1 MDKEKELDLQ
11 ADEVAEPVAVEE
23 TEVAVIE
30 ADEPVSA
37 RVNDRGHRRGKN
49 KYAALI
55 GALISFLSIVGV
67 ITIIWG
73 GIWWVRQAADTTEL
87 KEEFYY
93 FLQPVLAYTPE
104 PFENITETEQD
115 ALLDAAAYRVSL
127 AEQIRMMQ
135 EQQKNSSAEVVCNY
149 AVDDQ
154 GRIAIP
160 VEEIEASY
168 RALFGPDAPL
178 THRSVEENALTYS
191 QADDC
196 YYVPFNEL
204 MTGYQP
210 VIESIK
216 RKSGTYTVRVGFVAN
231 NDIAIDDHGNEIAP
245 TADMAA
251 YFQTYTFT
259 RVDNDTYYISACAH
273 E

>member
-1 MDKEKELDLQ
+1 MDKEKELELQ
-11 ADEVAEPVAVEE
+11 ADEAKEVEAV
-23 TEVAVIE
+23 E
-30 ADEPVSA
+30 ADEVVAEAPVSA
-37 RVNDRGHRRGKN
+37 RVDEHGNRRGKN

-55 GALISFLSIVGV
+55 GGLISFLSIVGV
-67 ITIIWG
+67 IAIIWAG
-73 GIWWVRQAADTTEL
+73 VWWVRQAADTTEL

-93 FLQPVLAYTPE
+93 FLEPVLAYTPE
-104 PFENITETEQD
+104 PFDDITATEQD
-115 ALLDAAAYRVSL
+115 VFLDAAAYRVSL

-154 GRIAIP
+154 GRIVIP

-178 THRSVEENALTYS
+178 THRSVEANALTYS
-191 QADDC
+191 EADNC

-204 MTGYQP
+204 MTGYHP

-216 RKSGTYTVRVGFVAN
+216 RRSGTYTVRVGFVAN
-231 NDIAIDDHGNEIAP
+231 NDIVIDNHGNQITP
-245 TADMAA
+245 TADMAS

-259 RVDNDTYYISACAH
+259 RVDNDTYYIRACIH

>member
-1 MDKEKELDLQ
+1 ML
-11 ADEVAEPVAVEE
+11 
-23 TEVAVIE
+23 
-30 ADEPVSA
+30 
-37 RVNDRGHRRGKN
+37 
-49 KYAALI
+49 LI
-55 GALISFLSIVGV
+55 VPPFP
-67 ITIIWG
+67 
-73 GIWWVRQAADTTEL
+73 D

-93 FLQPVLAYTPE
+93 YLQPVLAYTPD
-104 PFENITETEQD
+104 PFEDIAVTEQD
-115 ALLDAAAYRVSL
+115 AFLDAAAYRVSL

-154 GRIAIP
+154 GRIAVP

-178 THRSVEENALTYS
+178 THRSVKENALTYS
-191 QADDC
+191 QADGC

-204 MTGYQP
+204 MTNYRP
-210 VIESIK
+210 VVESIK
-216 RKSGTYTVRVGFVAN
+216 RRSRTYTVRVGFVAN
-231 NDIAIDDHGNEIAP
+231 NDIAIDSHGNEVPP
-245 TADMAA
+245 TADMAS

-259 RVDNDTYYISACAH
+259 RTGDGYYISACAH

>member
-1 MDKEKELDLQ
+1 MDQEKELDLQ
-11 ADEVAEPVAVEE
+11 AEETAAPETDEVAEVIEE
-23 TEVAVIE
+23 TPASV
-30 ADEPVSA
+30 
-37 RVNDRGHRRGKN
+37 RVNKRGYRRGNN

-55 GALISFLSIVGV
+55 GGLISLLSVVGAV
-67 ITIIWG
+67 AIIIG
-73 GIWWVRQAADTTEL
+73 GIHWVRQAADITEI

-93 FLQPVLAYTPE
+93 YLQPVLAYTPD
-104 PFENITETEQD
+104 PFEDIAVTEQD
-115 ALLDAAAYRVSL
+115 AFLDAAAYRVSL

-154 GRIAIP
+154 GRIAVP

-191 QADDC
+191 QADGC

-204 MTGYQP
+204 MTNYRP
-210 VIESIK
+210 VVESIK
-216 RKSGTYTVRVGFVAN
+216 RRSRTYTVRVGFVAN
-231 NDIAIDDHGNEIAP
+231 NDIAIDSHGNEVPP
-245 TADMAA
+245 TADMAS

-259 RVDNDTYYISACAH
+259 RTGDNYYISACAH

>member
-1 MDKEKELDLQ
+1 MDKEKELEQ
-11 ADEVAEPVAVEE
+11 SADEITK
-23 TEVAVIE
+23 TEA
-30 ADEPVSA
+30 AASA
-37 RVNDRGHRRGKN
+37 RVNRHGNRRGRN
-49 KYAALI
+49 KHAALI
-55 GALISFLSIVGV
+55 GGLMSFLSVIGV
-67 ITIIWG
+67 IAIIWTG
-73 GIWWVRQAADTTEL
+73 VGWIRQATDTTAL
-87 KEEFYY
+87 KEELYY
-93 FLQPVLAYTPE
+93 FLQPVLAYSPE
-104 PFENITETEQD
+104 PFDDIAANEQD
-115 ALLDAAAYRVSL
+115 VFLDAAAYRVSL

-160 VEEIEASY
+160 VAEIEASY
-168 RALFGPDAPL
+168 RTLFGPDAPL
-178 THRSVEENALTYS
+178 THRSVEANALTYS
-191 QADDC
+191 EADNC

-204 MTGYQP
+204 LTGYQP

-231 NDIAIDDHGNEIAP
+231 NDITIDNHGNQVAP

>member
-1 MDKEKELDLQ
+1 MNKEKERELT
-11 ADEVAEPVAVEE
+11 AAEIAPEAAEAAEPTA
-23 TEVAVIE
+23 
-30 ADEPVSA
+30 SA
-37 RVNDRGHRRGKN
+37 RYNKQGNRRGQV
-49 KYAALI
+49 KYAATVGRLVSLLSVIGLI
-55 GALISFLSIVGV
+55 AVV
-67 ITIIWG
+67 WC
-73 GIWWVRQAADTTEL
+73 GIWCIRQTTDTSAL
-87 KEEFYY
+87 KEELYY
-93 FLQPVLAYTPE
+93 FLQPVLAYSPE
-104 PFENITETEQD
+104 PFENIADTEQD
-115 ALLDAAAYRVSL
+115 EFLDAAAYRVSI

-135 EQQKNSSAEVVCNY
+135 EQQKNSNAEVVCNY

-168 RALFGPDAPL
+168 RALFGPDAKL

-191 QADDC
+191 AADNC

-216 RKSGTYTVRVGFVAN
+216 RRSGSYIVRVGFVAN
-231 NDIAIDDHGNEIAP
+231 NDITIDDHGNQVAP
-245 TADMAA
+245 TADMAS
-251 YFQTYTFT
+251 YFQTYTLKRT
-259 RVDNDTYYISACAH
+259 AEDTYYILSCAH

>member
-1 MDKEKELDLQ
+1 MDKEKDLELQ
-11 ADEVAEPVAVEE
+11 AEETETAVDTAEVAEKDAPA
-23 TEVAVIE
+23 
-30 ADEPVSA
+30 SS
-37 RVNDRGHRRGKN
+37 RVNEHGKRRGQN
-49 KYAALI
+49 KCAALI
-55 GALISFLSIVGV
+55 GGLISFLSIIGV
-67 ITIIWG
+67 IAIIWG
-73 GIWWVRQAADTTEL
+73 GVWWVRQASDTTEL

-93 FLQPVLAYTPE
+93 FLEPVLAYSPD
-104 PFENITETEQD
+104 PFEDITVTEQD
-115 ALLDAAAYRVSL
+115 ALLDAAAYRISL

-135 EQQKNSSAEVVCNY
+135 EQQKNSSAEVACNY
-149 AVDDQ
+149 PVDEQ

-160 VEEIEASY
+160 AEEIEESY
-168 RALFGPDAPL
+168 RALFGPEAPL

-191 QADDC
+191 DSENC

-231 NDIAIDDHGNEIAP
+231 NDITIDDHGNQVTP

-259 RVDNDTYYISACAH
+259 RTDNDTYYISACAN

>member
-11 ADEVAEPVAVEE
+11 TDEVEVTEAVEVSE
-23 TEVAVIE
+23 TTEVIE
-30 ADEPVSA
+30 EVPASD
-37 RVNDRGHRRGKN
+37 RVNKRGYRRGN
-49 KYAALI
+49 NQYAALI
-55 GALISFLSIVGV
+55 GGLISFLSVVGALA
-67 ITIIWG
+67 IIAG
-73 GIWWVRQAADTTEL
+73 GIFGVRKAFDTTAL

-93 FLQPVLAYTPE
+93 YLQPVLAYTPE
-104 PFENITETEQD
+104 PFEDIAVSEQD
-115 ALLDAAAYRVSL
+115 AFLDAAAYRVSL

-154 GRIAIP
+154 GRIAVP
-160 VEEIEASY
+160 VEEIETAY
-168 RALFGPDAPL
+168 RTLFGPDAPL

-191 QADDC
+191 QADGC

-204 MTGYQP
+204 MTNYHP
-210 VIESIK
+210 VVQSIK
-216 RKSGTYTVRVGFVAN
+216 RRSRTYTVRVGFVAN
-231 NDIAIDDHGNEIAP
+231 NDIAIDDHGNEVPP
-245 TADMAA
+245 TADMAS

-259 RVDNDTYYISACAH
+259 RTGDSYYISACVH

>member
-11 ADEVAEPVAVEE
+11 TDEAATIEAVEV
-23 TEVAVIE
+23 TAAVDE
-30 ADEPVSA
+30 APASA
-37 RVNDRGHRRGKN
+37 RVNERGYRRGRN

-55 GALISFLSIVGV
+55 GGLISFLSVVGA
-67 ITIIWG
+67 IAIIAG
-73 GIWWVRQAADTTEL
+73 GIWWVRQATDTTEI

-93 FLQPVLAYTPE
+93 FLEPVLAYTPE
-104 PFENITETEQD
+104 PFENIASTEQD
-115 ALLDAAAYRVSL
+115 AFLDAAAYRVSL

-154 GRIAIP
+154 GRIAVP

-168 RALFGPDAPL
+168 RTLFGPDAPL

-191 QADDC
+191 QSDNC

-204 MTGYQP
+204 MTNYRPIVQ
-210 VIESIK
+210 SIK
-216 RKSGTYTVRVGFVAN
+216 RRSRTYTVRVGFVAN
-231 NDIAIDDHGNEIAP
+231 NDIVIDNHGNEVAP
-245 TADMAA
+245 TADMAS

>member
-1 MDKEKELDLQ
+1 MDKEKELELQ
-11 ADEVAEPVAVEE
+11 AKE
-23 TEVAVIE
+23 TKE
-30 ADEPVSA
+30 ADATAVTEDAPVSA
-37 RVNDRGHRRGKN
+37 RVNEHGNRRGKN
-49 KYAALI
+49 KHAALI
-55 GALISFLSIVGV
+55 GGLISFLSIIGV
-67 ITIIWG
+67 IAIILG
-73 GIWWVRQAADTTEL
+73 GIWWVRQAADTTAL

-93 FLQPVLAYTPE
+93 FLQPVLAYSPE
-104 PFENITETEQD
+104 PFEDITATEQD
-115 ALLDAAAYRVSL
+115 AFLDAAAYRVSI

-135 EQQKNSSAEVVCNY
+135 EQQKNSSAEVTCNY

-160 VEEIEASY
+160 VAEIEESY
-168 RALFGPDAPL
+168 HTLFGPDAPL

-191 QADDC
+191 EADGC

-216 RKSGTYTVRVGFVAN
+216 RRSRTYTVRVGFVAN
-231 NDIAIDDHGNEIAP
+231 NDIAIDNHGNQVPP

-259 RVDNDTYYISACAH
+259 RVDNDTYYISACAN

>member
-1 MDKEKELDLQ
+1 MDKEKELEL
-11 ADEVAEPVAVEE
+11 PVEE
-23 TEVAVIE
+23 AKEMEATETDKVTEE
-30 ADEPVSA
+30 APVSA
-37 RVNDRGHRRGKN
+37 RVDEHGKRRGKN

-55 GALISFLSIVGV
+55 GGLISFLSIIGV
-67 ITIIWG
+67 VAIIWG
-73 GIWWVRQAADTTEL
+73 GVWWVRQAADTTEL

-93 FLQPVLAYTPE
+93 FLQPVLAYSPE
-104 PFENITETEQD
+104 PFEDITVTEQD
-115 ALLDAAAYRVSL
+115 AFLDAAAYRVSI

-135 EQQKNSSAEVVCNY
+135 DQQKNSSTEVTCNY

-160 VEEIEASY
+160 VAEIEESY
-168 RALFGPDAPL
+168 RTLFGPDAPL

-191 QADDC
+191 EADGC
-196 YYVPFNEL
+196 YYVPFNQL
-204 MTGYQP
+204 LTGYQP
-210 VIESIK
+210 VVESIK
-216 RKSGTYTVRVGFVAN
+216 RQSRTYTVRVGFVAN
-231 NDIAIDDHGNEIAP
+231 NDITIDNHGNQVTP

>member
-1 MDKEKELDLQ
+1 MDKKPTTATEKPT
-11 ADEVAEPVAVEE
+11 ARFDE
-23 TEVAVIE
+23 
-30 ADEPVSA
+30 
-37 RVNDRGHRRGKN
+37 NGNRRGQN

-55 GALISFLSIVGV
+55 GGIITLTSLIGI
-67 ITIIWG
+67 IAIIWG
-73 GIWWVRQAADTTEL
+73 GIWWVRQASDTTAL

-93 FLQPVLAYTPE
+93 FLEPVLAYSPE
-104 PFENITETEQD
+104 PFDNIAETEQD
-115 ALLDAAAYRVSL
+115 ALLDAAAYRVCI

-135 EQQKNSSAEVVCNY
+135 EQQKNSGAEVVCNY
-149 AVDDQ
+149 PVDDQ

-168 RALFGPDAPL
+168 RTLFGPDAKL
-178 THRSVEENALTYS
+178 THRSVEANALSYS
-191 QADDC
+191 EADKC

-216 RKSGTYTVRVGFVAN
+216 RTGRNYTVRVGFVAN
-231 NDIAIDDHGNEIAP
+231 NDIAIDSHGNQVTP

-251 YFQTYTFT
+251 YFQTYTFN
-259 RVDNDTYYISACAH
+259 RVDNDTYYISGCKH

>member
-1 MDKEKELDLQ
+1 MDKEKELELPV
-11 ADEVAEPVAVEE
+11 DEAVEVEVAVE
-23 TEVAVIE
+23 IE
-30 ADEPVSA
+30 EAPVSA
-37 RVNDRGHRRGKN
+37 RVNERGHRRGRN
-49 KYAALI
+49 PHAALV
-55 GALISFLSIVGV
+55 GGLISFLSIVGV

-73 GIWWVRQAADTTEL
+73 GIWWVRQAADTTEF

-93 FLQPVLAYTPE
+93 FLEPVLAYTPE
-104 PFENITETEQD
+104 PFEDIAATEQD
-115 ALLDAAAYRVSL
+115 AFLDAAAYRVSL

-135 EQQKNSSAEVVCNY
+135 EQQKNSNAELECNY

-154 GRIAIP
+154 GRLAIP

-204 MTGYQP
+204 MTGYRP

-216 RKSGTYTVRVGFVAN
+216 RRTGTYTVRVGFVAN
-231 NDIAIDDHGNEIAP
+231 NDIAIDDHGNEVTP

-251 YFQTYTFT
+251 YFQTYTFK
-259 RVDNDTYYISACAH
+259 RIDNDTYYTSACAH

>member
-11 ADEVAEPVAVEE
+11 TDETTVTEAVEAVKVTEAVEE
-23 TEVAVIE
+23 APASE
-30 ADEPVSA
+30 
-37 RVNDRGHRRGKN
+37 RVNKRGYRRGNN

-55 GALISFLSIVGV
+55 GGLISFLSVVGAIAIMAVGV
-67 ITIIWG
+67 
-73 GIWWVRQAADTTEL
+73 WWIRQATDTTEL

-104 PFENITETEQD
+104 PFEDIATTEQD
-115 ALLDAAAYRVSL
+115 AFLDAAAYRVSL

-154 GRIAIP
+154 GRIAVP
-160 VEEIEASY
+160 VEEIEAAY
-168 RALFGPDAPL
+168 RTLFGPNAPL
-178 THRSVEENALTYS
+178 AHRSVEENALTYS
-191 QADDC
+191 QADGC

-204 MTGYQP
+204 MTNYRP
-210 VIESIK
+210 VVQSIK
-216 RKSGTYTVRVGFVAN
+216 RRSRTYTVHVGFVAN
-231 NDIAIDDHGNEIAP
+231 NDIAIDNHGNEVPP
-245 TADMAA
+245 TADMAS

-259 RVDNDTYYISACAH
+259 RTGDSYYISACSH